1 MTMFGKCAY
10 SIFLELA
17 VSVQVQNESLLRQEV
32 DFFSVHEKNNKTMRM
47 EENVV
52 NHNFLISVC
61 IFVIYYFSTAMTTP
75 HGSTVRLW
83 PFDSLAESS
92 NELLLP

>member
-1 MTMFGKCAY
+1 MFENA
-10 SIFLELA
+10 
-17 VSVQVQNESLLRQEV
+17 QN
-32 DFFSVHEKNNKTMRM
+32 
-47 EENVV
+47 ENVV
-52 NHNFLISVC
+52 NRYLLISVC

-92 NELLLP
+92 NELLLA